1 MAHFG
6 PATFGSSCSI
16 ERVLPDGRSPG
27 LIDDAFRL
35 ARRFVLKDDGGCF
48 TFNCAA
54 LKPEDNELRPYL
66 AGSTAA
72 NPADPG
78 R

>member
-16 ERVLPDGRSPG
+16 ERVLPDGCFPG
-27 LIDDAFRL
+27 FVDDACRL
-35 ARRFVLKDDGGCF
+35 ARRFVIKDDGGCF
-48 TFNCAA
+48 T
-54 LKPEDNELRPYL
+54 PEDNELRPYL

-72 NPADPG
+72 DPADPG